1 MNSQQTNPQAN
12 QQASQANPQDNQQA
26 SQANPQDNQQ
36 ASQANQAGYEFDDI
50 ENDEEFFSWFH
61 NEYFNMPNEEGKL
74 NPQTKFQLSDGV
86 LDLLQLSMMIPG
98 FEQYQASR
106 EIGRINTEAQKL
118 NAEWNR
124 NTQQLHRDASKAAI
138 EAGGFV
144 DPEVR
149 KMIGEVNQSSKPTMN
164 EKTGWF
170 ENGGSALPVPNIQN
184 TTVDARTTV
193 NTGQQN
199 QEDPNKQTFAQYYNT
214 TLQKLVENDLKN
226 GTIKILQG
234 GNVKE
239 ITDVDFNT
247 MSSERAFNLNDDN
260 SQVTVTYKDGTKEMI
275 PAKDLAYHNKII
287 DTINR
292 DPKITNGFQTDISK
306 LNSDFQK
313 RFNGNEQVRN
323 IVNSSALLTQDS
335 IREFFGTGDAIANKA
350 LQRFN
355 GMSET
360 QQAAGV
366 ALVNKVLKSKLFE
379 NMVKTGYASREALA
393 EFNDLVASSKLS
405 NENGIKLL
413 SDMIEVLTS
422 SYGDPFANQ
431 AGMYK
436 MDSQKRDLDSAV
448 EQLRLMKLI
457 YEAKDKST
465 GWFGESDNNFA
476 KRINSYKVSN
486 ENGYTK
492 IITNNNG
499 GESWIVDLKNNRIFK
514 YNAVTKQ
521 YDPTDENPYNRK

>member
-1 MNSQQTNPQAN
+1 MDNQQIGQQAQAQANAQLSKDVTVQAN
-12 QQASQANPQDNQQA
+12 QTNDPLAGIEDLNDFWKWYHNKRFNEPDAEGNMQGMGYLPLSDGLVSLSSLECVIPGFKEYEQMMELNDKRHKNMLQNYDNANKRGQLHGQLLDEV
-26 SQANPQDNQQ
+26 ANNGGLMKRENR
-36 ASQANQAGYEFDDI
+36 AALGEANQAMPEPKYDEKSQHYE
-50 ENDEEFFSWFH
+50 
-61 NEYFNMPNEEGKL
+61 M
-74 NPQTKFQLSDGV
+74 
-86 LDLLQLSMMIPG
+86 
-98 FEQYQASR
+98 
-106 EIGRINTEAQKL
+106 
-118 NAEWNR
+118 
-124 NTQQLHRDASKAAI
+124 
-138 EAGGFV
+138 
-144 DPEVR
+144 
-149 KMIGEVNQSSKPTMN
+149 
-164 EKTGWF
+164 
-170 ENGGSALPVPNIQN
+170 GGSALPVPNIQ
-184 TTVDARTTV
+184 TTTIDARTTV

-199 QEDPNKQTFAQYYNT
+199 QEDPNKKTFAQYYNT

-355 GMSET
+355 GMSKT